1 MKKLLIGAGVLAVLL
16 TVASL
21 FKLGATLKASARQA
35 TFNEDVDKL
44 FSGLQQYKE
53 NLGSY
58 PVGGNAQVVNAL
70 LGKNPRN
77 IMILV
82 NLKTRLNDK
91 GEMLDAWG
99 TPLRIYF
106 SDQNVLIRSAGPNR
120 RFDDSASVDFDDDI
134 RSN

>member
-1 MKKLLIGAGVLAVLL
+1 MLAVVLAV
-16 TVASL
+16 VGL
-21 FKLGATLKASARQA
+21 FKLGATLRANARNA
-35 TFNEDVDKL
+35 NFNEDVDKL
-44 FSGLQQYKE
+44 FAGLQQYKE

-99 TPLRIYF
+99 TPLRVYF
-106 SDQNVLIRSAGPNR
+106 SDHNILIRSAGPNR
-120 RFDDSASVDFDDDI
+120 RFDDSASSDFDDDI